1 MYNFK
6 ILTKHTNSSEH
17 LEEDL
22 SEITS
27 LKSGKIDFEKP
38 WESELPKLTKEEWEV
53 LKEKGSLEKTTIEI
67 KTVSISNNS

>member
-6 ILTKHTNSSEH
+6 ILSKHTYSSEH
-17 LEEDL
+17 LKEDL

-38 WESELPKLTKEEWEV
+38 WESDFPMLTKEEWEE
-53 LKEKGSLEKTTIEI
+53 LKEKGSLEKTSIEI